1 MSRPAEAAA
10 RHFSGSPIAEP
21 PPLSVAE
28 DDADVA
34 AEVELDA
41 GAGAELEVAAALDD
55 DGESLLPP
63 QPVSASP
70 AAAMTVSAPNRL
82 VMCFPST
89 IVFETLWHDP
99 MPGVRGGA

>member
-1 MSRPAEAAA
+1 M
-10 RHFSGSPIAEP
+10 
-21 PPLSVAE
+21 
-28 DDADVA
+28 A

-70 AAAMTVSAPNRL
+70 AAAMTVSARNRL

-89 IVFETLWHDP
+89 FVFETLWARP
-99 MPGVRGGA
+99 YAGSAGRRLIES